1 MEGKGA
7 VNMDFV
13 YKIIVGCV
21 LCLIARYSLREISL
35 TPSGPWQVGG
45 DARDYRVLFRVHVLV
60 PDDGAGRATLMHQL

>member
-21 LCLIARYSLREISL
+21 PFFVFCLARVARNQPDTIR
-35 TPSGPWQVGG
+35 TMAGG
-45 DARDYRVLFRVHVLV
+45 W
-60 PDDGAGRATLMHQL
+60 